1 MKNRWARVAEPTSTS
16 RRPVANGSSVPAC
29 PTLCLSPVRSRSS
42 RRTRATT
49 SCDVIPAGF
58 AYRITPDCVTAR
70 SRLLVSA
77 LDSALVVA
85 CPAARHQDVCTL
97 LDRHPESA
105 RSPLELLGDA
115 CADVL
120 DELREWFRGRRSGG
134 LAMAAAAQR
143 ARDHRHVDLP
153 VGRAQ
158 AHLAALAVE
167 QLTNEHRDLRVL
179 YRAQVVDDA
188 FGVRLDRAGL
198 AEVAAR
204 EVSDRDA
211 TIVVAAHARER
222 TCQKL
227 ETRERQGPG
236 ELAGETR
243 PGGAG
248 GEPPPPPP

>member
-77 LDSALVVA
+77 VDSALAVA
-85 CPAARHQDVCTL
+85 RPAAHHQEVCTL
-97 LDRHPESA
+97 LDRRKRAQS
-105 RSPLELLGDA
+105 LELLGDA

-167 QLTNEHRDLRVL
+167 QLTDEHRDLRVL
-179 YRAQVVDDA
+179 DRAQVVDDA
-188 FGVRLDRAGL
+188 FGVGLDRAGL

-227 ETRERQGPG
+227 ETRERQVLV
-236 ELAGETR
+236 ELAVDTGHVD
-243 PGGAG
+243 AG
-248 GEPPPPPP
+248 VD